1 MTSLA
6 SGSFCIIIAKSGTG
20 REAIPVSAT
29 KPCSLLDADL
39 PDVFS
44 LAEDTVPES
53 STNTF
58 GSPLPVFRVKNV
70 DASIA
75 YYREA
80 LGFELRWRAGDGFA
94 CVAREKCSIFLI
106 QSTLELHASATFP
119 DGTWKMVIV
128 SHGTEVKAINVT
140 PGVLVQG
147 TLTLQ

>member
-1 MTSLA
+1 LT
-6 SGSFCIIIAKSGTG
+6 SGSFCIIIAKSATG

-94 CVAREKCSIFLI
+94 CVAREKCSIFLYKVHSNCTHR
-106 QSTLELHASATFP
+106 QRFL
-119 DGTWKMVIV
+119 MVL
-128 SHGTEVKAINVT
+128 GKW
-140 PGVLVQG
+140 
-147 TLTLQ
+147 